1 MKTALR
7 NWREL
12 SIFKTLRF
20 NGQLGSRWIFIY
32 PKVHIGL
39 GNHCKVSNHGRLHI
53 GRRWRQSAFL
63 PSQLVLLD
71 KASLAVTGEFSLH
84 TGFSVFINEGARLE
98 LGSGYINNGFRLSCF
113 ERISIG
119 DHVAIAENVT
129 MRDSDDHTFKGRR
142 HEMTQPITIGNRVW
156 IGMNATILKGVT
168 IGDGA
173 VVAANALV
181 NRDVPPSTLVA
192 GVPAKV
198 VKTGIEWC

>member
-7 NWREL
+7 YWREL
-12 SIFKTLRF
+12 SVFKTLHFNRRF
-20 NGQLGSRWIFIY
+20 GSRWAFVY
-32 PKVHIGL
+32 RKVHIGL
-39 GNHCKVSNHGRLHI
+39 ANHCKVSIYGRLHI
-53 GRRWRQSAFL
+53 GRRWPLSAFL
-63 PSQLVLLD
+63 PSQLVVLD
-71 KASLAVTGEFSLH
+71 KASLAVTGEFSLY

-98 LGSGYINNGFRLSCF
+98 LGSGYTNSGFRLSCF

-119 DHVAIAENVT
+119 NHVAIAENVT
-129 MRDSDDHTFKGRR
+129 MRDSDDHTFKGGK

-181 NRDVPPSTLVA
+181 NRDVPSGALVA

-198 VKTGIEWC
+198 VKTGVEWS